1 MKNEIKKIIKD
12 SELDDAE
19 VRVLLTELIREL
31 SPYGSQPVD
40 CVEWVDIND
49 VEAND
54 YNPNSVAKK
63 EMELLYRS
71 IKKDGYTQPVV
82 TFYDKERKKYIIVDG
97 FHRSSVLR
105 SRTDISERTNGMLP
119 VVVIEKSV
127 EERYASTI
135 RHNRAR
141 GTHSV
146 TSMTSVVFG
155 MKEKGLSD
163 TEVAN
168 ELGMED
174 EEIVRLT
181 HIGGFSAMFKDAEY
195 SSSWA
200 TYGQIMEKKRYV
212 EDGD

>member
-1 MKNEIKKIIKD
+1 
-12 SELDDAE
+12 
-19 VRVLLTELIREL
+19 
-31 SPYGSQPVD
+31 
-40 CVEWVDIND
+40 VEWVHIKD

-82 TFYDKERKKYIIVDG
+82 TFYDPNKKKYIIVDG

-105 SRTDISERTNGMLP
+105 SRQDIYDRTNGMLP

-127 EERYASTI
+127 EERYASTV

-155 MKEKGLSD
+155 MKERGLSD
-163 TEVAN
+163 EEVAN
-168 ELGMED
+168 ELGMEA

-181 HIGGFSAMFKDAEY
+181 HIGGFSALFKDAEY

-200 TYGQIMEKKRYV
+200 TYGQLMEQKRYL
-212 EDGD
+212 DGD